1 MRWLFGLFLVAH
13 GLIHVAIWLTPANSD
28 APFDVRHSP
37 IFGDLGALAT
47 AGGLLAGAAFVA
59 SGLAYLLDG
68 AWWPVALTGA
78 ASFSIVLLL
87 ATFTTWWLLALAID
101 VALGVV
107 ALRAFGGNQ

>member
-37 IFGDLGALAT
+37 LFGDLGGIAT

-59 SGLAYLLDG
+59 SGIACLLD
-68 AWWPVALTGA
+68 ATWWPVALAGA
-78 ASFSIVLLL
+78 AGISIVVLL
-87 ATFTTWWLLALAID
+87 ATFTTWWLLALAINI
-101 VALGVV
+101 VLGVV
-107 ALRAFGGNQ
+107 ALRAFGDTP